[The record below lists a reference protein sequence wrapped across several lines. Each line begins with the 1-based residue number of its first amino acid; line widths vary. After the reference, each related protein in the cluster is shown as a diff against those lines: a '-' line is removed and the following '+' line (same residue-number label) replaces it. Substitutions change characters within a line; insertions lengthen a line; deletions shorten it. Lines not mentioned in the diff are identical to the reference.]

1 MPVSLTIGSVVLFTS
16 ERFFDMKKQQC
27 KEVIDAYRK
36 FVTRQESVA
45 KFLAEAEVGT
55 WFARGVLS

>member
-1 MPVSLTIGSVVLFTS
+1 
-16 ERFFDMKKQQC
+16 MKKQQC